1 MPSLGPGLKQPL
13 AFHLWLSCTCLSAWR
28 AINGSQLV
36 PLCYC
41 LWHNPLFCEHI
52 RGHSEALGPSCG
64 NGPLFLW
71 CSQGF
76 PILSVL
82 CHISPLSVSSWHSI
96 LVFSLRIDNAACA
109 STSSPHSLWADVSLW
124 ATSRLVIAIGI
135 ISVVNFSHRNC
146 EFSQLHFSLR
156 FLSSPLTHPVRG
168 FPIVWKI
175 LLHHDSLLK
184 TVSQLQILCL
194 SLHLYHLP
202 YLILRLP
209 KWLRW

>member
-1 MPSLGPGLKQPL
+1 MCLFSGAGLSLRFLADMNYPEFREDVVSNWQPAHSLAGVAVMGTKMQRPL

-76 PILSVL
+76 PVLSVL

-96 LVFSLRIDNAACA
+96 LVFSLRTDNAACA

-124 ATSRLVIAIGI
+124 ATSRLVVAIGI
-135 ISVVNFSHRNC
+135 ISVVNFLHKNC
-146 EFSQLHFSLR
+146 EFS
-156 FLSSPLTHPVRG
+156 
-168 FPIVWKI
+168 
-175 LLHHDSLLK
+175 
-184 TVSQLQILCL
+184 
-194 SLHLYHLP
+194 
-202 YLILRLP
+202 
-209 KWLRW
+209 